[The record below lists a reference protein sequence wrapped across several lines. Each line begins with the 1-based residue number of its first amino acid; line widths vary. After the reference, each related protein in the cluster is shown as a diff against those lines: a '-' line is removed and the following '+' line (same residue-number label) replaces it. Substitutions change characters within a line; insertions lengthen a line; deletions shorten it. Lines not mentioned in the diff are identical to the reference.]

1 MSKLTKYISGDFS
14 KFLLE
19 YKTLPTGAFTHTS
32 LGNPMGSFYIPVE
45 KEDEFYKLY
54 SMAIKANEKLYLTEK
69 HKLLSPLLLDFD
81 FRYQIGD
88 ELKRLYTN
96 EDILKII
103 QTYVSILSEYCETED
118 IKVYLFEKEHPTI
131 ISKKDTDDIAKDGIH
146 IMIPDIVAKPS
157 LQYII
162 RNRFIEKMGNYFSDL
177 GFTNKIEDIYDECVI
192 EKNNWFMY
200 GSSKPKSQVYDVTQ
214 VYKINNGDISY
225 FSNGCRNILENTKL
239 FSIRN
244 KYTANNIKFEK
255 QIEIN
260 KYNQDILAEEQK
272 KKILAQATH
281 KYPQKMNKSQY
292 DNIDLVRKFVTIL
305 SVERASQYDSWIRLG
320 WCLRTIDERLLDS
333 WVEFSRKSGKYTE
346 GECEKL
352 WDRMKDTGLGIGTLR
367 MWAKQDNCKAY
378 EDVISKDWTK
388 FLEKAISKTE
398 YDMAVVV
405 YNMFKYDYVCSSIK
419 HNMWYQ
425 FRNHRWEPIDS
436 GYTLRNHISTDVVK
450 QFYKMMG
457 DISMKACNEEDPDE
471 QDRLQEKAKKIMKI
485 ICELKTTAKK
495 NNILKECAEM
505 FYYEKFEDQ
514 LDSNVN
520 LIGFKNGVYDLELL
534 EFREGRPDDY
544 ISFSTNINHQD
555 YDPENK
561 VNEEVME
568 FVRKVMPKPHLLEY
582 LMKCFASFLSGKN
595 KEEKFHIWTG
605 SGSNG
610 EILNC
615 HKGSSK
621 VARLLIKVWSNILL
635 KLSSRRIF
643 VLLL

>member
-1 MSKLTKYISGDFS
+1 MSKLTKYVSGDFS

-19 YKTLPTGAFTHTS
+19 YKTLKTGAFTHTS

-131 ISKKDTDDIAKDGIH
+131 VSKKDTDDIAKDGIH

-200 GSSKPKSQVYDVTQ
+200 GSSKPNCQVYDVTK
-214 VYKINNGDISY
+214 VYKINNGEIAY

-260 KYNQDILAEEQK
+260 KYKRK
-272 KKILAQATH
+272 KYWLRQHI
-281 KYPQKMNKSQY
+281 
-292 DNIDLVRKFVTIL
+292 NIRK
-305 SVERASQYDSWIRLG
+305 R
-320 WCLRTIDERLLDS
+320 
-333 WVEFSRKSGKYTE
+333 
-346 GECEKL
+346 
-352 WDRMKDTGLGIGTLR
+352 
-367 MWAKQDNCKAY
+367 
-378 EDVISKDWTK
+378 
-388 FLEKAISKTE
+388 
-398 YDMAVVV
+398 
-405 YNMFKYDYVCSSIK
+405 
-419 HNMWYQ
+419 
-425 FRNHRWEPIDS
+425 
-436 GYTLRNHISTDVVK
+436 
-450 QFYKMMG
+450 
-457 DISMKACNEEDPDE
+457 
-471 QDRLQEKAKKIMKI
+471 
-485 ICELKTTAKK
+485 
-495 NNILKECAEM
+495 
-505 FYYEKFEDQ
+505 
-514 LDSNVN
+514 
-520 LIGFKNGVYDLELL
+520 
-534 EFREGRPDDY
+534 
-544 ISFSTNINHQD
+544 
-555 YDPENK
+555 
-561 VNEEVME
+561 
-568 FVRKVMPKPHLLEY
+568 
-582 LMKCFASFLSGKN
+582 
-595 KEEKFHIWTG
+595 
-605 SGSNG
+605 
-610 EILNC
+610 
-615 HKGSSK
+615 
-621 VARLLIKVWSNILL
+621 
-635 KLSSRRIF
+635 
-643 VLLL
+643 